1 MPVNFAP
8 SGTDYFRIL
17 PEIIM
22 TLAGVLIMLLEGW
35 LGENKKRNLSLL
47 TFLAFAAALVSAVAA
62 NSDPGSSFSNMLIVD
77 GFATF
82 FRVLVIAVGILSLF
96 SATQYLKSEHAESSE
111 YYALLLF
118 SVTGQCVMATANEL
132 IMIFIGLE
140 ISSIAT
146 YVLAGYLR
154 DDKRN
159 NESALKYFLLGSF
172 ATAFLL
178 YGIAWIYGT
187 TGSTNLATIRVA
199 LLTPGSERNVLLAGT
214 AAALMFVGFAFK
226 VSAAPFQI
234 WAPDVYQ
241 GAPAPVTLF
250 MSVGPKA
257 AAFAIF
263 LRVFMTAFGPITNR
277 WESFVWASAL
287 LSMIVGN
294 FAALM
299 QTNIKRLLAYSSIA
313 HAGYIMVAVAAHS
326 QIGTAAAMFYLAA
339 YALMNV
345 GAFAVITHFARQG
358 EKFVNVEDLAGL
370 GWKEPVTAGL
380 FAVLL
385 MSFIG
390 VPLTGG
396 FFGKFYIFKAALDAN
411 LVGLTVLGLLNT
423 AVAAYY
429 YLRLLVV
436 MYMKEPGEA
445 TLSLQPVGAG
455 ISATLWVAAVGT
467 LLLGIFPSVL
477 LNFATASS
485 VLVK

>member
-1 MPVNFAP
+1 MPANFIPTAV
-8 SGTDYFRIL
+8 DYLRIL

-22 TLAGVLIMLLEGW
+22 TVAGMLIMLLEGW
-35 LGENKKRNLSLL
+35 LGENKKRNLSVL
-47 TFLAFAAALVSAVAA
+47 TFVAFAAALVSAVAA
-62 NSDPGSSFSNMLIVD
+62 NANPGLSFSNMLIVD

-82 FRVLVIAVGILSLF
+82 FRVLVIGVGILSLF
-96 SATQYLKSEHAESSE
+96 SATQYLKREHAESSE

-118 SVTGQCVMATANEL
+118 SVTGQCIMATANEL
-132 IMIFIGLE
+132 IVIFIGLE

-159 NESALKYFLLGSF
+159 NEAALKYFLLGSF

-187 TGSTNLATIRVA
+187 TGSTNLTTIRIA

-250 MSVGPKA
+250 MSAGPKA

-263 LRVFMTAFGPITNR
+263 LRVFMTAFGPITSR
-277 WESFVWASAL
+277 WEPFVWSSAL
-287 LSMIVGN
+287 LTMIIGN

-313 HAGYIMVAVAAHS
+313 HAGYVMVAIAADS
-326 QIGTAAAMFYLAA
+326 QIGVAAAMFYLAA
-339 YALMNV
+339 YAFMNI
-345 GAFAVITHFARQG
+345 GAFAVVTHFSRQG
-358 EKFVNVEDLAGL
+358 EKFVNIEDLAGL
-370 GWKEPVTAGL
+370 GWKQPVTAGL
-380 FAVLL
+380 FAVFLL
-385 MSFIG
+385 SLIG

-396 FFGKFYIFKAALDAN
+396 FFGKLYIFKAALDAN
-411 LVGLTVLGLLNT
+411 LVWLTVLGLLSS

-445 TLSLQPVGAG
+445 TLSLQPVGVG
-455 ISATLWVAAVGT
+455 IGATLWVAAAGT
-467 LLLGIFPSVL
+467 LVLGIFPSVV

-485 VLVK
+485 SLIK

>member
-1 MPVNFAP
+1 MPANFMPTAA
-8 SGTDYFRIL
+8 DYLRIL

-22 TLAGVLIMLLEGW
+22 TIAGALIMLLEGL
-35 LGENKKRNLSLL
+35 LGENKKRNLALL
-47 TFLAFAAALVSAVAA
+47 TFVAFAAALVSAVAA
-62 NSDPGSSFSNMLIVD
+62 NADPGLSFSNMLIVD

-96 SATQYLKSEHAESSE
+96 SATQYLKREHAESSE

-159 NESALKYFLLGSF
+159 NEAALKYFLLGSF

-187 TGSTNLATIRVA
+187 TGSTNLSAIRVA
-199 LLTPGSERNVLLAGT
+199 LLTPGSERNVILAGT

-250 MSVGPKA
+250 MSAGPKA
-257 AAFAIF
+257 VAFAVF
-263 LRVFMTAFGPITNR
+263 LRVFMTAFAPITSR
-277 WESFVWASAL
+277 WEPFVWSSAL
-287 LSMIVGN
+287 LTMIIGN

-299 QTNIKRLLAYSSIA
+299 QTNIKRMLAYSSIA
-313 HAGYIMVAVAAHS
+313 HAGYVMVAIAAHN
-326 QIGTAAAMFYLAA
+326 QLGIAAAMFYLAA
-339 YALMNV
+339 YALMNI
-345 GAFAVITHFARQG
+345 GAFAVITHFSRQG
-358 EKFVNVEDLAGL
+358 EKFVNIEDLAGL
-370 GWKEPVTAGL
+370 GWKQPITAGL
-380 FAVLL
+380 FAVFLL
-385 MSFIG
+385 SLIG

-396 FFGKFYIFKAALDAN
+396 FFGKFYIFKAALDAD
-411 LVGLTVLGLLNT
+411 LIWLTVLGLLNG

-429 YLRLLVV
+429 YLRILVV
-436 MYMKEPGEA
+436 MYMNEPGEA
-445 TLSLQPVGAG
+445 TLSLQPMGAG
-455 ISATLWVAAVGT
+455 IGATLWVAAVGT
-467 LLLGIFPSVL
+467 LVLGIFPSVV

-485 VLVK
+485 ALVK